1 MTIVTH
7 KNVTTQSRKKTATTA
22 QQISAA
28 SKALEDKKA
37 LDVVLIQ
44 LENKSTIADAI
55 IIATGTSQR
64 HVLTLLDTVEDALR
78 KAGADIIGIEGT
90 ENGQWVL
97 VDTGDIVVHIFQEDA
112 RQLYRLEKLWSHQ
125 FDMDDTDEL
134 MDALD
139 ITGS

>member
-1 MTIVTH
+1 MTIATH

-64 HVLTLLDTVEDALR
+64 HVLTLLDTVEEALR
-78 KAGADIIGIEGT
+78 KAGADIIGVEGT

-97 VDTGDIVVHIFQEDA
+97 LDTGDIVVHIFQEDA

-125 FDMDDTDEL
+125 FDMDDTDAL

>member
-1 MTIVTH
+1 MTIATH

-22 QQISAA
+22 QQITAA

-64 HVLTLLDTVEDALR
+64 HVLTLLDTVEEALR
-78 KAGADIIGIEGT
+78 KAGADIIGVEGT

-97 VDTGDIVVHIFQEDA
+97 LDTGDIVVHIFQEDA

-125 FDMDDTDEL
+125 FDMDDTDAL